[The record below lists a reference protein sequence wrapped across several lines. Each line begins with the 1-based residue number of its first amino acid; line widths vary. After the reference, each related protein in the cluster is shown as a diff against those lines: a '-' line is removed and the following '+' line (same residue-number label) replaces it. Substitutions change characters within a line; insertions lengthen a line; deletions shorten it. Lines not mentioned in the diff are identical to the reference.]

1 MKVLVF
7 HIGRERYA
15 LPLTRIEKVLPVARL
30 TALPG
35 APHYVPGLLDLH
47 GAPVPVIDL
56 SRLAGNPA
64 AAVRYDTRILL
75 VDVPVDVPAP
85 GTLRRLGLKAERVTG
100 VAEIAGTPVEA
111 GVVAAPWLGR
121 VAAGTVEGADAAHG
135 AHAAHSSTGMLHLL
149 LPERLLAPDVVR
161 LLFGAPEAA

>member
-15 LPLTRIEKVLPVARL
+15 LPLARIEKVLPVARL

-47 GAPVPVIDL
+47 GVPVPVIDL
-56 SRLAGNPA
+56 SRLAGTPPS
-64 AAVRYDTRILL
+64 AVRYDTRILL
-75 VDVPVDVPAP
+75 VDVPAAGRV
-85 GTLRRLGLKAERVTG
+85 RRLGLKAERVAG
-100 VAEIAGTPVEA
+100 VASIGDTLQDA

-121 VAAGTVEGADAAHG
+121 VAPAGADAHG
-135 AHAAHSSTGMLHLL
+135 GAGMLQLL
-149 LPERLLAPDVVR
+149 DPERLLAPEVAQA
-161 LLFGAPEAA
+161 LFGALEAA